1 MDKYILAIDQGTTST
16 RAIIFDQE
24 SNLIAIAQKELTMLY
39 PHPGWVEQS
48 ANELWAS
55 VVSVISEVLAKA
67 NLKAGNVAAIGI
79 TNQRETTI
87 LWEKQSGLPI
97 DHAIVWQSK
106 QSDHY
111 VQKLKEQGLE
121 GWIQKKS
128 GLRLDPYF
136 SASKIRFL
144 LDKHHL
150 QKEAEVGKIL
160 FGTVDSFLVW
170 KLTGGKCHISDV
182 SNASRTMLMNLETLD
197 YDDEL
202 LELWQIPRAML
213 PKICDTSAVYGYSD
227 PSLFGEPIAI
237 GAVAGDQ
244 QAALF
249 GQTCFEKGMIKNT
262 YGTGCFLLMN
272 TKEQIIHSQNGLISS
287 VGWKIKEEV
296 DYVLEGSVFVADAAV
311 QWLRDG
317 LKIIDDAAQSEVKAT
332 SIKSSEGVYVVP
344 AFSGL
349 GAPYWK
355 PQVKGAIFGM
365 SRGTKQAHLI
375 RATLEALAYQTYD
388 VVAAMQRDSGIS
400 LERLQVDGGAS
411 RNRFL
416 MQFQSDILNCVVER
430 SFISETTALG
440 AAYLAGLAVG
450 YWKDK
455 EAIRANFKVG
465 ASYVPQM
472 SEEERKE
479 SLAGWEKA
487 IRSAMYFESC

>member
-1 MDKYILAIDQGTTST
+1 M
-16 RAIIFDQE
+16 
-24 SNLIAIAQKELTMLY
+24 
-39 PHPGWVEQS
+39 
-48 ANELWAS
+48 
-55 VVSVISEVLAKA
+55 
-67 NLKAGNVAAIGI
+67 
-79 TNQRETTI
+79 
-87 LWEKQSGLPI
+87 
-97 DHAIVWQSK
+97 
-106 QSDHY
+106 
-111 VQKLKEQGLE
+111 
-121 GWIQKKS
+121 
-128 GLRLDPYF
+128 
-136 SASKIRFL
+136 
-144 LDKHHL
+144 
-150 QKEAEVGKIL
+150 
-160 FGTVDSFLVW
+160 
-170 KLTGGKCHISDV
+170 
-182 SNASRTMLMNLETLD
+182 
-197 YDDEL
+197 
-202 LELWQIPRAML
+202 
-213 PKICDTSAVYGYSD
+213 
-227 PSLFGEPIAI
+227 
-237 GAVAGDQ
+237 
-244 QAALF
+244 
-249 GQTCFEKGMIKNT
+249 
-262 YGTGCFLLMN
+262 
-272 TKEQIIHSQNGLISS
+272 
-287 VGWKIKEEV
+287 
-296 DYVLEGSVFVADAAV
+296 
-311 QWLRDG
+311 
-317 LKIIDDAAQSEVKAT
+317 
-332 SIKSSEGVYVVP
+332 P